1 MSRPIYI
8 AFLWHMH
15 QPLYKDWQKG
25 WLSLPWV
32 RLHAVKAY
40 YDMPWVLKEFP
51 EVHVTFNLVPSLL
64 RQIEFYLEGGSDYFL
79 ELSRKP
85 AEDLGPEEKEFIIGY
100 FFSCNWESMIRPLPP
115 YFSLLHKRGFSVD
128 NKNIAQIA
136 KEFSPQDI
144 RDIQVWF
151 NLVWIGFAHANHP
164 LVKELKSKGRFF
176 SEEEKEAVLSLHL
189 EILQEIIPFYRDMQ
203 EEGQI
208 EISTS
213 PFFHPILPL
222 IIDTDCTRRSLT
234 QAPLPPR
241 FSHPEDASLQIE
253 SALDYHERLFGRRPQ
268 GMWPS
273 EGSVSPELVS
283 LAAQAGLSWL
293 ATDEEILYRSL
304 GTRTPQ
310 VLLRPYRVVHNGA
323 QVAFVFRHHELSDRI
338 GFVYQRLPA
347 GEAVKDLLKGIYH
360 LATQYSGKAPPLVTI
375 ILDGENPW
383 EYYPDGGRAFLV
395 TLYETLAKS
404 REFRAITISEYLN
417 EFPPER
423 SFSGLYTGSW
433 INANFDIWIG
443 HEEENKAW
451 ELLGKVRQLVQEVPH
466 LPEDARTAILAAEG
480 SDWFWWFGD
489 HFTTIFDTEFDR
501 LFRQHLIHVLEV
513 LGMSPLK
520 ELEYPVRR
528 LRVIEPKEQPT
539 AFIFPVIDGRETNFF
554 EWSGAGRFEDKSVGE
569 AMYLGES
576 LIKAIYFGFDLKNF
590 YLRLD
595 ISKNNIN
602 LLPKKSLIKIIFLGY
617 DQQIEVC
624 FRPRAEEPQQ
634 TLVLKKGS
642 IKLDGERAGLLACES
657 IIELAIP
664 FQNLGFKVG
673 EKVLF
678 FVELLEDNFP
688 RERNPRGGSLY
699 FIIPDEN
706 FEQIMWQI

>member
-1 MSRPIYI
+1 MTKPIYI

-15 QPLYKDWQKG
+15 QPFYKDWQRG

-40 YDMPWVLKEFP
+40 YDMPWILKSFP

-64 RQIEFYLEGGSDYFL
+64 KQIEFYLEGGTDYFL

-85 AEDLGPEEKEFIIGY
+85 AEELLPEEKEFVVSY
-100 FFSCNWESMIRPLPP
+100 FFSCNWDSMIRPESD

-128 NKNIAQIA
+128 KKNIAKIA
-136 KEFSPQDI
+136 NEFGPQDI

-151 NLVWIGFAHANHP
+151 NLVWIGIAYADHP
-164 LVKELKSKGRFF
+164 LVKDLKNKGRFF
-176 SEEEKEAVLSLHL
+176 SEEEKQALLNLHF
-189 EILQEIIPFYRDMQ
+189 EILEKIIPLYRDLQ
-203 EEGQI
+203 QRGQI

-222 IIDTDCTRRSLT
+222 LIDTDCARRNLS

-241 FSHPEDASLQIE
+241 FAYPEDASLQIKL
-253 SALDYHERLFGRRPQ
+253 ALDYHEKLFGQRPR

-273 EGSVSPELVS
+273 EGSVSPELVP
-283 LAAQAGLSWL
+283 LAAEAGLSWL
-293 ATDEEILYRSL
+293 ATDEEILFRSI
-304 GTRTPQ
+304 GVRTAD
-310 VLLRPYRVVHNGA
+310 VLLRPYYVIHKEA

-347 GEAVKDLLKGIYH
+347 KEAVKDLLENIYY
-360 LATQYSGKAPPLVTI
+360 LANQYSGKTPPLVTI

-383 EYYPDGGRAFLV
+383 EYYPRGGKEFLI
-395 TLYETLAKS
+395 TLYEALTKNKDFCAV
-404 REFRAITISEYLN
+404 TISEYLK

-423 SFSGLYTGSW
+423 TFSELYTGSW

-451 ELLGKVRQLVQEVPH
+451 ELLGKVRKFISEISSI
-466 LPEDARTAILAAEG
+466 PEEARTAILAAEG

-501 LFRQHLIHVLEV
+501 LFRQHLMYVFQV
-513 LGMSPLK
+513 LGIPPLK

-528 LRVIEPKEQPT
+528 PRVIEPEEHPT
-539 AFIFPVIDGRETNFF
+539 AFIFPVIDGKETNFF
-554 EWSGAGRFEDKSVGE
+554 EWSGAGKFQGKSMGE

-576 LIKAIYFGFDLKNF
+576 LIETIYFGFDLRNF

-595 ISKNNIN
+595 IRKNKMN
-602 LLPKKSLIKIIFLGY
+602 LLPEKSLIKIIFSGY
-617 DQQIEVC
+617 DQQIEVS
-624 FRPRAEEPQQ
+624 FNPKAKEPQQ

-642 IKLDGERAGLLACES
+642 MELKGEEAGLLACES
-657 IIELAIP
+657 IIELALP

-688 RERNPRGGSLY
+688 RERNPWAGSLY
-699 FIIPDEN
+699 FIVPDEN